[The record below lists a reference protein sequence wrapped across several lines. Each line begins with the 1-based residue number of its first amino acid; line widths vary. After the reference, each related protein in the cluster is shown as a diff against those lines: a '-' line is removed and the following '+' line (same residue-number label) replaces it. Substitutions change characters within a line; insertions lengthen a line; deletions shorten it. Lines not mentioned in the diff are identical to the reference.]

1 MGSIEPTPGRSTENK
16 KTQAHTLYL
25 PSLKHLNTAEQ
36 SSLSF
41 FTYIIIIITIKLIN
55 YIILCVNCVLLS
67 YNFSL
72 ENLNMENIV
81 EPDESFEF
89 SNLSLANPVGI
100 QGGAYFTKILNNNS
114 PLYIQ
119 TTRCVT
125 RQGII
130 KSGKKH
136 YADFMFDNN
145 SASLI
150 NWFENLES
158 RCQQLILGKSSEWFQ
173 NALDVS
179 DVENAFNSTI
189 RIYKSGKFYLVRANV
204 KNNALNEPSIKIYN
218 ENEIPLA
225 MSDITSDKN
234 LISILEIQGIKF
246 TSRNFQIEIEIKQIM
261 VLNNDLLFNNCL
273 IKTDNTRRLSGKIKD
288 TPMDEII
295 NCITATTTL
304 REDDNTLEDDD
315 EVKTTVID
323 TEPLLTSTENTEEN
337 ADAIT
342 LNDENKNENE
352 HETNEEVVLTSD
364 VSSKDLDV
372 SLELVV
378 PVSEPDLELTEVDF
392 SCTLEDT
399 IEEIKLKKPNQVYFE
414 LYKEAKK
421 KAKLAKRSAIIAY
434 LEAKN
439 IKKTYMIENVND
451 SDSDFDA
458 EIDEV
463 SESELES
470 F

>member
-1 MGSIEPTPGRSTENK
+1 
-16 KTQAHTLYL
+16 
-25 PSLKHLNTAEQ
+25 
-36 SSLSF
+36 
-41 FTYIIIIITIKLIN
+41 
-55 YIILCVNCVLLS
+55 
-67 YNFSL
+67 
-72 ENLNMENIV
+72 MENII
-81 EPDESFEF
+81 EPNESFEF
-89 SNLSLANPVGI
+89 TNLSLANPVGI
-100 QGGAYFTKILNNNS
+100 QGGAYFTKILNNNN

-125 RQGII
+125 RQGLI
-130 KSGKKH
+130 KSGKK
-136 YADFMFDNN
+136 YYGDFMFDNS

-158 RCQQLILGKSSEWFQ
+158 RCQQLILAKSSEWFQ
-173 NALDVS
+173 SALDVS
-179 DVENAFNSTI
+179 DIENAFNSTI

-225 MSDITSDKN
+225 ISDITSDKN

-261 VLNNDLLFNNCL
+261 VLNNDLIFNNCL
-273 IKTDNTRRLSGKIKD
+273 IKTDNTHRLNGKIKD
-288 TPMDEII
+288 TPAEDII
-295 NCITATTTL
+295 KCV
-304 REDDNTLEDDD
+304 EDTLED
-315 EVKTTVID
+315 EPTTVVVENQND
-323 TEPLLTSTENTEEN
+323 NRDGGDEPIQTAEDKENITIKTDELGLSMLEDSIENEIIKDGGATTEE
-337 ADAIT
+337 DSI
-342 LNDENKNENE
+342 LDIPENIQSDNL
-352 HETNEEVVLTSD
+352 EVLA
-364 VSSKDLDV
+364 
-372 SLELVV
+372 EM
-378 PVSEPDLELTEVDF
+378 EPELTEIDF
-392 SCTLEDT
+392 NCTLEDT

>member
-1 MGSIEPTPGRSTENK
+1 M
-16 KTQAHTLYL
+16 
-25 PSLKHLNTAEQ
+25 
-36 SSLSF
+36 
-41 FTYIIIIITIKLIN
+41 LI
-55 YIILCVNCVLLS
+55 S

-72 ENLNMENIV
+72 ENLNMENII
-81 EPDESFEF
+81 EPNESFEF

-100 QGGAYFTKILNNNS
+100 QGGAYFTKILNNNN

-125 RQGII
+125 RQGLI
-130 KSGKKH
+130 KSGKK
-136 YADFMFDNN
+136 YYGDFMFDNS

-150 NWFENLES
+150 NWFENLET

-173 NALDVS
+173 SALDVS
-179 DVENAFNSTI
+179 DIENAFNSTI

-225 MSDITSDKN
+225 ISDITSDKN
-234 LISILEIQGIKF
+234 IISILEIQGIKF

-261 VLNNDLLFNNCL
+261 VLNNDILFNNCL
-273 IKTDNTRRLSGKIKD
+273 IKTDNTQRLNGKIKD
-288 TPMDEII
+288 TPTDDDII
-295 NCITATTTL
+295 KCVATV
-304 REDDNTLEDDD
+304 ENTLEY
-315 EVKTTVID
+315 
-323 TEPLLTSTENTEEN
+323 EPNTLVVEHDNKDGWEETIQPEEDKENITIKTEELLGLSMM
-337 ADAIT
+337 DG
-342 LNDENKNENE
+342 NEPTDNE
-352 HETNEEVVLTSD
+352 TIKGGGATTEQDSILDIPEKHIQSNNLEVLA
-364 VSSKDLDV
+364 
-372 SLELVV
+372 EM
-378 PVSEPDLELTEVDF
+378 EPELTEIDF
-392 SCTLEDT
+392 NCTLEDT

>member
-1 MGSIEPTPGRSTENK
+1 MENNIIEPN
-16 KTQAHTLYL
+16 
-25 PSLKHLNTAEQ
+25 
-36 SSLSF
+36 
-41 FTYIIIIITIKLIN
+41 
-55 YIILCVNCVLLS
+55 
-67 YNFSL
+67 
-72 ENLNMENIV
+72 
-81 EPDESFEF
+81 ESFEF
-89 SNLSLANPVGI
+89 ANLSLANPVGI
-100 QGGAYFTKILNNNS
+100 QGGAYFTKILNNNN

-125 RQGII
+125 RQGLI
-130 KSGKKH
+130 KSGKK
-136 YADFMFDNN
+136 YYCDFMFDNS

-158 RCQQLILGKSSEWFQ
+158 RCQQLILGKSTEWFQ
-173 NALDVS
+173 SALDVS
-179 DVENAFNSTI
+179 DIENAFNSTI

-225 MSDITSDKN
+225 ISDITSDKN

-261 VLNNDLLFNNCL
+261 VLNNDLLFSHCL
-273 IKTDNTRRLSGKIKD
+273 IKTDNTHRLNGKIKD
-288 TPMDEII
+288 TPADDILKCVEDTLENEPNSTNNTDMEIREEPIHAEDKENITIKTDELGLSMPDDAAEF
-295 NCITATTTL
+295 NTTQDGGATTITTTKEEQDSIL
-304 REDDNTLEDDD
+304 QSDNLEVLA
-315 EVKTTVID
+315 EI
-323 TEPLLTSTENTEEN
+323 EP
-337 ADAIT
+337 
-342 LNDENKNENE
+342 
-352 HETNEEVVLTSD
+352 
-364 VSSKDLDV
+364 
-372 SLELVV
+372 
-378 PVSEPDLELTEVDF
+378 ELTEMEPELTEINF
-392 SCTLEDT
+392 NCTLEDT

-451 SDSDFDA
+451 SDSDFEA